1 MPITLSQ
8 VPEQP
13 TIVIQNVNQQNNNGC
28 GSGCG
33 VLILA
38 AILPWPISMVG
49 QAMDGE
55 AS

>member
-1 MPITLSQ
+1 M
-8 VPEQP
+8 PEQP
-13 TIVIQNVNQQNNNGC
+13 TIVIQNVNQQNNGC

-38 AILPWPISMVG
+38 AILPRPISMVG

-55 AS
+55 AG